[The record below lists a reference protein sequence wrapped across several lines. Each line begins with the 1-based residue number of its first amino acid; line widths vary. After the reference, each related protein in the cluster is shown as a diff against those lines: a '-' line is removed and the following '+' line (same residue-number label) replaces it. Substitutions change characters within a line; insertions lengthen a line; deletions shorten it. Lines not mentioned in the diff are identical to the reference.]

1 MKALVFYNNPIEIPK
16 EESFAV
22 IISLSENNLEDFL
35 TKLIPLYEEIHITI
49 KNNADISPIIQKAM
63 ENKVKVILEYQEYK
77 VRVC

>member
-16 EESFAV
+16 EESFTV
-22 IISLSENNLEDFL
+22 IINLSENNLEDFL
-35 TKLIPLYEEIHITI
+35 TKLMPLYKEIRIIAKPNT
-49 KNNADISPIIQKAM
+49 DISPIIQKAM